1 MYKNTFVDR
10 VSLNINIVSNR
21 VARHSS
27 YAHAVDNI
35 SDHSHETAYHAKM
48 LKSFRRVSVHFERRM
63 SSDDRAVSSRYV
75 DFYCSTLG

>member
-27 YAHAVDNI
+27 YTHAVNNI
-35 SDHSHETAYHAKM
+35 FDHSHKTAYHAKM
-48 LKSFRRVSVHFERRM
+48 LGLQEAQLSPRDRAMRRVN
-63 SSDDRAVSSRYV
+63 
-75 DFYCSTLG
+75 